1 MFPHSS
7 PVMTRSRATS
17 LRQPGAWS
25 GPAPLRR
32 RSHVALLALS
42 MLAVPLAAQAQTS
55 RLPPVIDAL
64 TAPLSDGELA
74 GIGCLVGTV
83 VAGGAV
89 VALAG
94 GPGPVALALQ
104 GPLPPVRVLEGGA
117 AMAFLVSSACYVGQ
131 ALAPTV
137 VLGWT
142 TLTDLLA
149 RPASGH

>member
-1 MFPHSS
+1 MRADVFPHSS
-7 PVMTRSRATS
+7 PH
-17 LRQPGAWS
+17 
-25 GPAPLRR
+25 LRR
-32 RSHVALLALS
+32 SGATRETAVRRVACPCRGGVVALALLFFPSLA
-42 MLAVPLAAQAQTS
+42 PAQTS

-83 VAGGAV
+83 LASGTV

-94 GPGPVALALQ
+94 GPGSVALALQ

-131 ALAPTV
+131 ALAPAV
-137 VLGWT
+137 MLGWT
-142 TLTDLLA
+142 TLTDMIT
-149 RPASGH
+149 PAAAGP